1 MAIAVASGVTPERG
15 LFTAVIGGILVS
27 ALGGSRYQ
35 IGGPAGAFIL
45 VAADE
50 SIFDLRVVSQYP
62 GYSGGIYPHPPDLN
76 LEIDPIQYVQQ
87 AVWVLPAHVACF
99 I

>member
-1 MAIAVASGVTPERG
+1 MTIAVVALPLSMAIAVASGVTPERS

-45 VAADE
+45 VAATE
-50 SIFDLRVVSQYP
+50 SQFGVDGLLLTVIVS
-62 GYSGGIYPHPPDLN
+62 GLM
-76 LEIDPIQYVQQ
+76 LT
-87 AVWVLPAHVACF
+87 
-99 I
+99 